1 MSVDQY
7 YSMAIPSF
15 RLYRLKLTNTNEYAE
30 FYAKIV
36 STIKDFNIYCLY
48 LSMYRPYTNGVRF
61 TMNVRYFLK
70 TIHFNYEKV

>member
-15 RLYRLKLTNTNEYAE
+15 RLQLVYRLKLTNTNEYAE

-36 STIKDFNIYCLY
+36 STIKDFKIYCL
-48 LSMYRPYTNGVRF
+48 
-61 TMNVRYFLK
+61 
-70 TIHFNYEKV
+70 